1 MMAEKKYAPIR
12 GSWGHDPGVPGDV
25 YIAGAPTAAQFQAM
39 PGNPPGFPKES
50 GYGEGITAEKVND
63 NLYRLRLS
71 LVAYGT
77 RATTGSYTPYVYAG
91 TLGAEYD
98 WQLIVAKT
106 TVQTE
111 DPASAPYTHAFTE
124 PLKQRYYGSQ
134 PLYAMAGWNN
144 PHSAT
149 SSGGTWYND
158 VTKNTFDATNIT
170 WLKITIYGDDTFPLA
185 YSYIQFKDI
194 IDDYRPMA
202 IRKNGAWKSLDNIGG
217 FWQIRKSGKW
227 IDVPKTSFS
236 DDGKPNKSANQ
247 IRKSRTWKAQSKIGG

>member
-1 MMAEKKYAPIR
+1 MAEKKYAPIR

-39 PGNPPGFPKES
+39 PGNPPGFPKAS
-50 GYGEGITAEKVND
+50 GYGEGVTAENVRD

-77 RATTGSYTPYVYAG
+77 KAATGSYTPYVYAG
-91 TLGAEYD
+91 NLATEYD

-106 TVQTE
+106 SAQTE
-111 DPASAPYTHAFTE
+111 DPASASYTHAFTE
-124 PLKQRYYGSQ
+124 TLKQRYYGTQ

-144 PHSAT
+144 PHSQD

-158 VTKNTFDATNIT
+158 VTRNTFDATGIT
-170 WLKITIYGDDTFPLA
+170 WLKITIYGDDTFPLE
-185 YSYIQFKDI
+185 YSYIRFKDI
-194 IDDYRPMA
+194 IADYRPMA
-202 IRKNGAWKSLDNIGG
+202 IRKNSAWKSLDNTGG

-227 IDVPKTSFS
+227 VDVPKTLFS

-247 IRKSRTWKAQSKIGG
+247 IRKGGTWKAQSKIGG